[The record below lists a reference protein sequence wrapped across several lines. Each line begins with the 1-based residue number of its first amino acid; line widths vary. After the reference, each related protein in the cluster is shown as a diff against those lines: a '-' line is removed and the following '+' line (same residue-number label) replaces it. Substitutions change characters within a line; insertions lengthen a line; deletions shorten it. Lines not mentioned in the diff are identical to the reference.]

1 MGVRLPL
8 APGKGYHLD
17 LVAPSPPL
25 RTGCVLVDVAV
36 AVTPLG
42 SRLRLAGTL
51 EFSGLNLRLRERR
64 VAMLRRAAATY
75 LHGVA
80 DAAEHQRWCGLRP
93 CLADG
98 RPVVGRPPGLDGL
111 HLATG
116 HAKMGLTLGP
126 ATGRLVAESLL
137 DGHPSLDLSL
147 LRADRF

>member
-1 MGVRLPL
+1 
-8 APGKGYHLD
+8 
-17 LVAPSPPL
+17 
-25 RTGCVLVDVAV
+25 VLVDVAV

-51 EFSGLNLRLRERR
+51 EFSGVNLRLRERR
-64 VAMLRRAAATY
+64 VAMLRRTAAAY

-80 DAAEHQRWCGLRP
+80 EAAEQERWCGLRP

-98 RPVVGRPPGLDGL
+98 LPVVGRPPGLAGL

-126 ATGRLVAESLL
+126 ATGRLVAESIL
-137 DGHPSLDLSL
+137 DGRPSLDLGL
-147 LRADRF
+147 LRTDRF